1 MTHAVERIFWL
12 IDSSDINPII
22 TAGILWINTVSV
34 EVRDLKRH
42 SGGAQRRNKKRRIP
56 VVLLL
61 CLVPL
66 ICWGRPGLVALILLF
81 CYAGLDICFHRTSII
96 CASPASQLH
105 MSESH
110 FPSYC
115 AIVVTPKQSRGHR
128 NARSQQPWKGGGG
141 IKRSISWMSGWSRR
155 SDKRVH

>member
-12 IDSSDINPII
+12 IDSSEINPII

-34 EVRDLKRH
+34 EVRDLKRD
-42 SGGAQRRNKKRRIP
+42 SGGAQRGNKKRRIP

-66 ICWGRPGLVALILLF
+66 ICSGRPRLVALILLF
-81 CYAGLDICFHRTSII
+81 CYAALDICFHRTSII
-96 CASPASQLH
+96 CASLASQLH
-105 MSESH
+105 MNESH

-115 AIVVTPKQSRGHR
+115 VVVTPKQSRRHR

-141 IKRSISWMSGWSRR
+141 IKRSISWISGWSRW
-155 SDKRVH
+155 SDKRLH

>member
-34 EVRDLKRH
+34 EVRDLKRD
-42 SGGAQRRNKKRRIP
+42 SGGAQRRNKKQRIP

-66 ICWGRPGLVALILLF
+66 ICWGRPRLVALILLF

-96 CASPASQLH
+96 CASLASQLH

-115 AIVVTPKQSRGHR
+115 AIVVTPKQSGRRR

-141 IKRSISWMSGWSRR
+141 IKRSIRWMSGWSRW